1 VCYNHPLEGD
11 VNTAEALAELLV
23 TEKGLGCDIVETGCG
38 QSPASLLQVLDVS
51 ARNAIF
57 STGTGVTDDHSGKD
71 WMETKSNYRTSVW
84 ASSTAEAD
92 LLTAL
97 RAGRAWFVN
106 PKGFQG
112 TLDVTVNGVSA
123 MGGVLLTSAQTVPVT
138 VVGSGLPA
146 AGMVELVIGAV
157 DYAGDAKPATSVRS
171 VKVST
176 MTGGKWNLDLW
187 PSKGKYFRPVVRD
200 GAGAI
205 VGVGNPTRLLRT
217 TPGHG
222 IPAARKLPT

>member
-1 VCYNHPLEGD
+1 MCYNHPLEGD
-11 VNTAEALAELLV
+11 VNTPEALAKLLV

-38 QSPASLLQVLDVS
+38 QPLAS
-51 ARNAIF
+51 
-57 STGTGVTDDHSGKD
+57 
-71 WMETKSNYRTSVW
+71 
-84 ASSTAEAD
+84 

-123 MGGVLLTSAQTVPVT
+123 MGGVLLTSAQTVPVM

-146 AGMVELVIGAV
+146 AGLVELVIGAV
-157 DYAGDAKPATSVRS
+157 DYASDTKPATSVRS
-171 VKVST
+171 IKVSN

-187 PSKGKYFRPVVRD
+187 PSEGKYFRPVVRD

-205 VGVGNPTRLLRT
+205 VGVGVGVGNPTWLLRT